1 MGSRPHL
8 RARLAIGTAL
18 QAACVPVRARV
29 TRQRGR
35 RSSLAIRALR
45 ALFARS
51 IVTGTLEAAGW
62 ALLALVH
69 ATLRCHCA
77 WATRARR
84 GGACGT
90 RAALRALEAAALVG
104 EAGGAAVGAI
114 AARARRRGAFDA
126 EVALRARLAA
136 VLPSGGLIRAGG
148 ARDAAGC
155 VGLVGEGAGVAYCRF
170 DATRRARLTACGTA
184 KADGGRRPAP
194 LGRVTAGRALGGYA
208 RAFRTIGAGR
218 ALVALLLP
226 RLSLILAGL
235 APAWVRARARAYR
248 VGGRR

>member
-1 MGSRPHL
+1 M
-8 RARLAIGTAL
+8 AIGTAL
-18 QAACVPVRARV
+18 QAACVPVRARG

-35 RSSLAIRALR
+35 RSSLAERALR

-51 IVTGTLEAAGW
+51 SVTGTLEAAGW
-62 ALLALVH
+62 TVPALVH
-69 ATLRCHCA
+69 ATLWRHSA

-84 GGACGT
+84 RGACWT
-90 RAALRALEAAALVG
+90 RAALRALKAASLVF

-126 EVALRARLAA
+126 EVALGARHAA
-136 VLPSGGLIRAGG
+136 ALPSGGLIRAGG
-148 ARDAAGC
+148 ARVAAGC
-155 VGLVGEGAGVAYCRF
+155 AGLVGEGAGVAYCRL
-170 DATRRARLTACGTA
+170 DATRRAHLTVCGTA
-184 KADGGRRPAP
+184 KADGGRRAAP

-208 RAFRTIGAGR
+208 RAFGTIGAGR

-235 APAWVRARARAYR
+235 APAWGRARARSYAR
-248 VGGRR
+248 GR